1 MSAVLKGKIIVADNS
16 RAGGGRRPG
25 PSRVAGRTRSSSVS
39 SPDRVVEAI
48 LGGIRT
54 GRYVPGQKLIEAD
67 LTHDLKVSRGPV
79 REALKRLSAEGV
91 ITLTR
96 HRGAYIRALTRHEA
110 DETLVVLEVLCGL
123 MARAAAEAVNQRD
136 NADRLREA
144 TGWLSAY
151 RRGQAVPDELAKR
164 RHFYDTLAIIGGNRQ
179 LNRIMPTIQIHLLRL
194 QIQPYLNA
202 AARRA
207 QLQGYAET
215 TSAVLAGDAARAERA
230 MRKHI
235 RRTRARYTGLPDD
248 AFRIVELPASGT
260 PHGRG

>member
-1 MSAVLKGKIIVADNS
+1 MSAGHKESIIVADHS
-16 RAGGGRRPG
+16 RASGRRAPG
-25 PSRVAGRTRSSSVS
+25 PGRAAGKARSSSVS

-48 LGGIRT
+48 LGGIRS

-96 HRGAYIRALTRHEA
+96 HRGAYIRALTRDEA

-151 RRGQAVPDELAKR
+151 RHGQAVPDELAKR
-164 RHFYDTLAIIGGNRQ
+164 RHFYDTLALIGGNRQ

-207 QLQGYAET
+207 QMRGYAET
-215 TSAVLAGDAARAERA
+215 TSAVLAGDEARAERA

-235 RRTRARYTGLPDD
+235 RRTRARYASLPDG
-248 AFRIVELPASGT
+248 AFRIAELSGT
-260 PHGRG
+260 DTPSA